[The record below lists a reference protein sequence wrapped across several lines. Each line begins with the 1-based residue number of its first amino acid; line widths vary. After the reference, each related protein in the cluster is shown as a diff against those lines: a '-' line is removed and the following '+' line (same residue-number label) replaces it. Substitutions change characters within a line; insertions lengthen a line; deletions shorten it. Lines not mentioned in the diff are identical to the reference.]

1 MNEPDRGMMKWAP
14 YQSLVEQAA
23 SLALMRRK
31 KQRVER
37 PLIAS
42 DQAEEINEILV
53 HYKKEEVEA
62 RYWEDG
68 FLYDVRGIISRIDD
82 VCRFLILEGK
92 RIAFQNLIRLSR
104 A

>member
-1 MNEPDRGMMKWAP
+1 MNEDRGMMKWAP
-14 YQSLVEQAA
+14 YQSLVEQAT

-31 KQRVER
+31 KQKVER
-37 PLIAS
+37 PLVAS

-53 HYKKEEVEA
+53 HYAKEEVAA

-68 FLYDVRGIISRIDD
+68 CLYDVSGIISKIDA
-82 VCRFLILEGK
+82 VYHFLVLNGKKILF
-92 RIAFQNLIRLSR
+92 RDLIRLSR